1 MGEFTAPTEGDFKFS
16 VRDRPEEHVAFRVE
30 EAKYETGDTAM
41 NLKLL
46 AELAS
51 ETGGAFYHEED
62 LQRLPDNIVAAPRVE
77 RLHAAGIQSR
87 P

>member
-1 MGEFTAPTEGDFKFS
+1 
-16 VRDRPEEHVAFRVE
+16 
-30 EAKYETGDTAM
+30 M

-62 LQRLPDNIVAAPRVE
+62 LHKLPDNIVAAPRIERSTRPIDLWDKPLFFLLLLLVVTVE
-77 RLHAAGIQSR
+77 WVVRKFSYLK
-87 P
+87 